1 MDGKPLSVCPVCNGY
16 PCKCDQDVELKLVQ
30 LTYRV
35 GRDKFVVW
43 IPKSLVD
50 QYGSL
55 YEEFEVMN
63 ADGSV
68 VVYSRGVVV
77 MEKSNENQ

>member
-16 PCKCDQDVELKLVQ
+16 PCKCNQDVELKLVQ

-43 IPKSLVD
+43 IVTGKHT
-50 QYGSL
+50 
-55 YEEFEVMN
+55 
-63 ADGSV
+63 
-68 VVYSRGVVV
+68 
-77 MEKSNENQ
+77 